1 MKQELPKII
10 KYRILKSS
18 LIVLLGIACFSI
30 FIACNEDDI
39 PEIQDDTPELPKTID
54 ENLYRFGV
62 NTNPYEY
69 FDINETPVPDGYTP
83 FYISAYLRHGSRG
96 NVGTNYAP
104 VIEAFS
110 NAHNV
115 GVLNTEGE
123 RAFEQIKAIFALD
136 NGTDGNLTARGAREH
151 KQIANRMFSKYRNLF
166 LSGTSRIRAV
176 SSTSP
181 RCQESMNAF
190 IDELNLL
197 NSQLYV
203 DSYTGNQYMAY
214 MSSAAP
220 AEVKAVASEK
230 YKEYL
235 SLHDPDTTYFA
246 SHVFS
251 DMDAGRDAI
260 GGSIEK
266 VMSGVMSFAAISG
279 AYDLDKTLINLFQIE
294 DLRHYSRALSQYIYI
309 CQCNSIEYGN
319 LSMAVRGVGALIED
333 FVDKTDSV
341 ILEGEYVAD
350 LRFGHDSQLMS
361 FCAKIGLKGI
371 GERLSIEEG
380 SNWLGWLYTPFAAN
394 FYMVFYKNES
404 GNVLV
409 KCFINEHESTL
420 LGLSGGPY
428 YTWDN
433 LKEYLNSLLLT
444 PNTRGGITD
453 ENNTSSD
460 VNPDIIVPIQ

>member
-1 MKQELPKII
+1 MKQVLSK
-10 KYRILKSS
+10 KTGYTILKYNF
-18 LIVLLGIACFSI
+18 IVLLGFAYCNIFVACHK
-30 FIACNEDDI
+30 EDL
-39 PEIQDDTPELPKTID
+39 PKIQEDAPELPSSID
-54 ENLYRFGV
+54 DNLYRFGV

-69 FDINETPVPDGYTP
+69 FEMNETPVPDGYSP
-83 FYISAYLRHGSRG
+83 FYISAYIRHGSRG
-96 NVGTNYAP
+96 NVGVNYTP

-110 NAHNV
+110 NAHNL

-123 RAFEQIKAIFALD
+123 QAFQQIKSIFALD

-151 KQIANRMFSKYRNLF
+151 KQIANRMLSKYRNLF
-166 LSGTSRIRAV
+166 LSGTRRIRAV

-203 DSYTGNQYMAY
+203 DSYTGKQYMTY

-230 YKEYL
+230 YREYL

-266 VMSGVMSFAAISG
+266 MMSGVKSFAAISG

-341 ILEGEYVAD
+341 ILEREYVAD

-380 SNWLGWLYTPFAAN
+380 LNWQGWLYTPFAAN

-409 KCFINEHESTL
+409 KCFINEHETTL

-433 LKEYLNSLLLT
+433 LKDYLNSLLLT
-444 PNTRGGITD
+444 TNTRGGITD